1 LYGSKSS
8 LSHNLKSD
16 LTALMKKRVAIRE
29 DGELRQVSRQEAM
42 LLSLFEKAVRGD
54 VKASTQIFT
63 MLIKLDIQ
71 DTTPSEPAAV
81 TDKDRA
87 IVEDFLRRNSL
98 LIQRDSGS

>member
-1 LYGSKSS
+1 
-8 LSHNLKSD
+8 
-16 LTALMKKRVAIRE
+16 MKKRVAIRE

-98 LIQRDSGS
+98 LIQKDSGS